1 MSFNLDDFQIETAPE
16 PEIVRPVPDWWKIPN
31 RSWSA
36 TSLAMFARCPEQFRH
51 RYVLG
56 EKRRPGQQLVMGGAF
71 HSVAEANF
79 SQKIESHEDLPIE
92 TLTEMLTDDLWG
104 KQIEE
109 QQEYGGEVEWDDK
122 QDACLANT
130 VAMVGMYHGTVMP
143 RVQPLAVEEK
153 LDIDVGLPISMI
165 GYTDVR
171 TTNVIVDYKT
181 TKQARQAV
189 KPDWQLQ
196 ARIYGMA
203 RNLPVDFHIVSP
215 KKVITPLEFP
225 ALSVIPTAPQK
236 VSTLSMVQELGLRA
250 NRYMVEYGPFETWPT
265 FGAIY
270 EQYNKPICGYCG
282 WANTCPAAGGGAA
295 VNETDLAEQLR
306 ASLDAIRVEEEVPD
320 GAA

>member
-1 MSFNLDDFQIETAPE
+1 MSFNLDDFNIETAP
-16 PEIVRPVPDWWKIPN
+16 PAPVEKPIPDWWLIPN

-79 SQKIESHEDLPIE
+79 SQKIESHEDLPLD
-92 TLTEMLTDDLWG
+92 TLNEMLTDKLWAE
-104 KQIEE
+104 QIAE
-109 QQEYGGEVEWDDK
+109 QQEYGGEVEWDDS
-122 QDACLANT
+122 QDDCLANT
-130 VAMVGMYHGTVMP
+130 LTMVGNYHAEVMP
-143 RVQPLAVEEK
+143 RVQPLAVEEQ
-153 LDIDVGLPISMI
+153 LDIDVGLPISLI

-171 TTNVIVDYKT
+171 TTNVIVDMKT
-181 TKQARQAV
+181 TKTARREV

-225 ALSVIPTAPQK
+225 ALSVIPTAPQQT
-236 VSTLSMVQELGLRA
+236 STLAMVQELGLRA
-250 NRYMVEYGPFETWPT
+250 NRYMAEYGPFETWPT

-282 WANTCPAAGGGAA
+282 WANVCPAAGAGAV
-295 VNETDLAEQLR
+295 VNETDLADQLR
-306 ASLDAIRVEEEVPD
+306 ASLAAQQEESDDRAP
-320 GAA
+320 A

>member
-1 MSFNLDDFQIETAPE
+1 MSFDLDDFTIEASFSHE
-16 PEIVRPVPDWWKIPN
+16 NKIEMPDWWKIPN

-71 HSVAEANF
+71 HAVAEANF
-79 SQKIESHEDLPIE
+79 SQKIESHEDLPLD

-109 QQEYGGEVEWDDK
+109 QQESGGEIEWDDK
-122 QDACLANT
+122 QDKCLLDT
-130 VAMVGMYHGTVMP
+130 LLMVQGYQKVVAP

-153 LDIDVGLPISMI
+153 LEIDVGLPITLI

-171 TTNVIVDYKT
+171 TAHVVVDMKT
-181 TKQARQAV
+181 TRTARRSV

-203 RNLPVDFHIVSP
+203 RNLPVDFHVISP
-215 KKVITPLEFP
+215 KTQITPLEF
-225 ALSVIPTAPQK
+225 ADLSIIPTNQQK
-236 VSTLSMVQELGLRA
+236 TTTLAMVQELGLRA
-250 NRYMVEYGPFETWPT
+250 NRYMTEYGPFEVWPT

-270 EQYNKPICGYCG
+270 EQYNRSICGYCG
-282 WANTCPAAGGGAA
+282 WANVCPAAGGGSV
-295 VNETDLAEQLR
+295 VNETDMLNQLKET
-306 ASLDAIRVEEEVPD
+306 LEVTD
-320 GAA
+320 G